1 MRIGFVSTYPPI
13 ECGIAT
19 YTESLTKA
27 LRAARNETFVVS
39 QFGAQGERVFA
50 LYQPQSPSFAADVFY
65 TSTRL
70 TPDVMHIQH
79 EYGLYGTQKGVELIE
94 LILRYRLAGLPVVTT
109 LHTVYE
115 RLQRDERILLKP
127 IVENSQAVIVH
138 EAFQKDTL
146 VDAFGMAERI
156 HVIEHGV
163 REIEPIQDAKA
174 KLGLEGKKVIL
185 LAGYFRPSK
194 GFHKIVERF
203 PEIAARDPDVVLV
216 VAGKVRNIE
225 FDDYQREFFTRLNAS
240 PVLDRIRILRG
251 QFPQYTFD
259 TILSAAD
266 VMVLPYE
273 RGAQSGMFAQ
283 ALALQRPVVAS
294 NLRAFRLLAERSGA
308 GLVVDRD
315 EDWVETILRVLSDD
329 ALRRRMQANARRYVR
344 ERASWRL
351 IARRHVEVYHGVVT
365 VPYGKAEYVYFPEPE
380 GHPSAYGEDRP
391 LPPSDRGA
399 AVLDKAS

>member
-19 YTESLTKA
+19 YTESLTRA

-39 QFGAQGERVFA
+39 QFGAQGPHVFP

-115 RLQRDERILLKP
+115 RLERDERILLKP
-127 IVENSQAVIVH
+127 ILENSDAVIVH
-138 EAFQKDTL
+138 EDFQKQTL
-146 VDAFGMAERI
+146 VDAFGLAERI

-163 REIEPIQDAKA
+163 REVDPVPDAKA
-174 KLGLEGKKVIL
+174 RLGLEGKKVIL

-194 GFHKIVERF
+194 GFHRIVDLF
-203 PEIAARDPDVVLV
+203 PRIAERDPDAVLV

-225 FDDYQREFFTRLNAS
+225 FDDYQRTFFGCLNRS
-240 PVLDRIRILRG
+240 PVIDRIRILRG

-294 NLRAFRLLAERSGA
+294 DLRAFRLLAGRSAA
-308 GLVVDRD
+308 GLIVERD
-315 EDWVETILRVLSDD
+315 GDWVEAILRVLSDE

-344 ERASWRL
+344 ERAAWRL
-351 IARRHVEVYHGVVT
+351 VARRHVEVYRRVVT

-380 GHPSAYGEDRP
+380 GPQDARGGDRA
-391 LPPSDRGA
+391 LLDR
-399 AVLDKAS
+399 AS